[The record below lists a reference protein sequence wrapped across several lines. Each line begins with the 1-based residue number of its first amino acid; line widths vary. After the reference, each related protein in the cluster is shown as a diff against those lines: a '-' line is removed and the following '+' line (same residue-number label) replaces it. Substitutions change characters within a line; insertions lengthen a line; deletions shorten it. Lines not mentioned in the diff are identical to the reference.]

1 MMEDLA
7 IIGLGNFGSKYE
19 HTFHNMGY
27 EVVNKLADL
36 LNKEFDKK
44 DCKADLLI
52 FYKNSKK
59 VIIAKPLT
67 YMNLSGESVREIIGK
82 YVKDAKNIIVV
93 YDDLDI
99 NCGSLRM
106 RKSGSAGTH
115 NGMRN
120 IIELI
125 KTKDFPRLRV
135 GIGSET
141 EENIID
147 KVLRKPKNEEKEKL
161 EKSIEKAAY
170 VLKEYIDNRDFDKL
184 MRDINNEN

>member
-1 MMEDLA
+1 MQDLA
-7 IIGLGNFGSKYE
+7 IIGLGNYGSKYE
-19 HTFHNMGY
+19 HTFHNMGF
-27 EVVNKLADL
+27 EVVDELAKL

-44 DCKADLLI
+44 DSKADLLV
-52 FYKNSKK
+52 FYKNSAK
-59 VIIAKPLT
+59 VVLAKPLT

-99 NCGSLRM
+99 KCGTLRM

-125 KTKDFPRLRV
+125 KTQDFPRLRV
-135 GIGSET
+135 GIGSE
-141 EENIID
+141 EKEDIIQ
-147 KVLRKPKNEEKEKL
+147 KVLRRPTKEEKEKL
-161 EKSIEKAAY
+161 DIAIKKAANALVEYIENRDIEK
-170 VLKEYIDNRDFDKL
+170 LI
-184 MRDINNEN
+184 RDINNGN